1 MIFIF
6 IIMLNYGNINLLNL
20 LEDHIMHN
28 YSNAHKRKIS
38 RTRRRNIRRRRTIS
52 LISILSIFFI
62 LSSSLIYKLYKKIKC
77 RDLQYAVEYKLTSG
91 KSSERLLRVQHITLK
106 FNDNE
111 KAIVEV
117 SGLSKDEP
125 HRQTTIKGT
134 FKKGS
139 LDSWNLEN
147 AERS

>member
-38 RTRRRNIRRRRTIS
+38 RTRRRNIRRRRT
-52 LISILSIFFI
+52 ISILSIFFI

-125 HRQTTIKGT
+125 HRRTTIKGT

>member
-38 RTRRRNIRRRRTIS
+38 RTRRRNIRRRRT
-52 LISILSIFFI
+52 ISILSIFFI

>member
-1 MIFIF
+1 
-6 IIMLNYGNINLLNL
+6 
-20 LEDHIMHN
+20 MHN

-38 RTRRRNIRRRRTIS
+38 RTRRRNIRRRRT
-52 LISILSIFFI
+52 ISILSIFFI

-77 RDLQYAVEYKLTSG
+77 RDLQYAVEYIFASG

>member
-1 MIFIF
+1 
-6 IIMLNYGNINLLNL
+6 
-20 LEDHIMHN
+20 MHN

-38 RTRRRNIRRRRTIS
+38 RTRRRNIRRRRT
-52 LISILSIFFI
+52 ISILSIFFI